1 MATLLVSA
9 LLYPDFDTSSF
20 FVRQDVAHC
29 DNLTK
34 NNLFYIEKSWIVN
47 LGVEVKRDW
56 HQECW

>member
-34 NNLFYIEKSWIVN
+34 NNLFYIEKS
-47 LGVEVKRDW
+47 
-56 HQECW
+56 